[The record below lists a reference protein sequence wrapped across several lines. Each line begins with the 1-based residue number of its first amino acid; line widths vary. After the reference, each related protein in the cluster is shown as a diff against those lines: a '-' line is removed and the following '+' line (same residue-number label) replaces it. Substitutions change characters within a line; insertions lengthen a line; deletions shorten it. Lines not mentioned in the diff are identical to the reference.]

1 MNLPTVIANLTILA
15 IGPATLEAPIT
26 PVLEFERTAYKVSL
40 AMADYE
46 GYNKPGTMAQR
57 YNNPGALLYKGQPG
71 CKRGSAGY
79 AKCKTPEDGW
89 MALHR
94 LIARRLADG
103 LTVRQIVALHAPASH
118 GNETKKYQNFVEER
132 IK

>member
-1 MNLPTVIANLTILA
+1 M
-15 IGPATLEAPIT
+15 LESEIT